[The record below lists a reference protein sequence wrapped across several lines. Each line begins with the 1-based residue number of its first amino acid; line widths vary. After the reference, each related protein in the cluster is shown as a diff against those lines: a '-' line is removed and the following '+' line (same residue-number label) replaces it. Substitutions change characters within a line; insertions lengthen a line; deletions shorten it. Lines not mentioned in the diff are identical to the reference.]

1 MRPAARGRSGAAGN
15 PCAALAFGLA
25 VTVSLVLA
33 GCAPTASTPNPTAAP
48 VLSQAPALSGAVAA
62 TADRVAAALGS
73 VGLTVTAVPPQP
85 VVFRPGESP
94 LLAAAPRLV
103 LQALLAGDANHGF
116 IVVYDFADDA
126 AAGAAGAE
134 MAGYLA
140 SGPGRI
146 QFPNDA
152 RHVLQQVG
160 PTLVFFT
167 WSPAASPDPK
177 LATLAGALETLGT
190 GIPIVR

>member
-1 MRPAARGRSGAAGN
+1 MASGMRLPIRARGGAFVLGVVLA
-15 PCAALAFGLA
+15 AAL
-25 VTVSLVLA
+25 T
-33 GCAPTASTPNPTAAP
+33 GCAPAASVSSAAP
-48 VLSQAPALSGAVAA
+48 ISAPSQATALSAAVAE

-73 VGLTVTAVPPQP
+73 VGLTATALPPQP
-85 VVFRPGESP
+85 VAFRPGESP

-103 LQALLAGDANHGF
+103 LQALLPGDASHGF

-134 MAGYLA
+134 MAAYLA

-152 RHVLQQVG
+152 RHVLRQVG

-177 LATLAGALETLGT
+177 VAALAGALETLGT

>member
-1 MRPAARGRSGAAGN
+1 MRLPLRARGGAAVLGAVL
-15 PCAALAFGLA
+15 AAA
-25 VTVSLVLA
+25 LA
-33 GCAPTASTPNPTAAP
+33 GCAPTASVPNANPTP
-48 VLSQAPALSGAVAA
+48 GPSQPTALSAAVAG

-73 VGLTVTAVPPQP
+73 VGLTATALPPQP
-85 VVFRPGESP
+85 VTFRPGESP

-103 LQALLAGDANHGF
+103 LQALLPGDASHGF
-116 IVVYDFADDA
+116 IVVYDLADDA
-126 AAGAAGAE
+126 AARAAGAE
-134 MAGYLA
+134 MAAYLA

-152 RHVLQQVG
+152 RHVLRQIG

-177 LATLAGALETLGT
+177 VAALAGALETLGA